1 MALARDA
8 WRHHPASVAW
18 SVSATAHNPLAPL
31 HWGNDGGHITTCRN
45 FPLALTNE
53 FVNLPLERRIRSS
66 SGALTSGDSP
76 MPRRRSPQP
85 TEVELA
91 ILRVLWA
98 RGPSTVREVHAAL
111 LGQRERQDT
120 GYSTTLKMMQVMTD
134 KGLLK
139 RDESRR
145 PQVYRPAVAEDE
157 TQRRMVD
164 DLVRRVF
171 GGSARKL
178 VLRAVESEDVT
189 PDELAE
195 IRRLLE
201 QMEGDKP

>member
-1 MALARDA
+1 
-8 WRHHPASVAW
+8 
-18 SVSATAHNPLAPL
+18 
-31 HWGNDGGHITTCRN
+31 
-45 FPLALTNE
+45 
-53 FVNLPLERRIRSS
+53 
-66 SGALTSGDSP
+66 

-91 ILRVLWA
+91 ILRVLWD
-98 RGPSTVREVHAAL
+98 RGPSTVREAHAVL
-111 LGQRERQDT
+111 RGQRDRQDT

-178 VLRAVESEDVT
+178 VLRAVESEHVT

-195 IRRLLE
+195 IRKLLE